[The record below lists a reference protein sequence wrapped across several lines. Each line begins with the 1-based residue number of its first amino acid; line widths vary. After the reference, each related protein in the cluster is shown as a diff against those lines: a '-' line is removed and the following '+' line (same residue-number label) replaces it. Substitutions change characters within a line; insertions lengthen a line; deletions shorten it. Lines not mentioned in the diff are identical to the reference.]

1 MAASLKT
8 TITADASQHNKSVA
22 DAAKSI
28 SSYKNEVKNAQSQIK
43 TFEGGLRTAS
53 SSISDMMSSFKSGDF
68 AGFVSSAKNAGGALK
83 SMIPVMGSVTG
94 TATGMGAAISTALGP
109 IGLITAAISA
119 FVAVGYSAAKANEEF
134 QQSLREASAL
144 TGMTGRS
151 LDILGEQAMDLGM
164 KYGKSGSD
172 IIETMKLIG
181 GQSPELL
188 KSSDALSKVSE
199 SAMQL
204 AIAGGISVQ
213 DAGKAI
219 TTAIN
224 QFGLGVTE
232 SDRVMNALAAG
243 ALEGSMEI
251 NDLAVALERTGT
263 WASAAGISFEETV
276 AAIELVGMKI
286 TDASRLGTGLNSV
299 FSALETQTDN
309 NLKPSVV
316 GLETALDNLAAKT
329 MTAAEMKKLFGEQG
343 VAAAQQLISERDA
356 LAGLTKAVT
365 DTNEAE
371 RQAAIISDSW
381 ATIGEQLKST
391 WNSFMIELGQTSII
405 QAVVDVIKNIIIAIK
420 DLLALL
426 TKVMRAINNLY
437 NYVKEVLSAIVTI
450 VKNKLADIYNRLV
463 DNKFFNG
470 VKSVWVKIKN
480 AIVTEFNK
488 AINSVIGAYNKML
501 DKIGVSKF
509 KIEYLQDDVETEVET
524 ETATPLKKET
534 TPLPESSTS
543 NDSDNDKPTG
553 KITAVNVNSDKINL
567 NGISLEDSLNRGIPM
582 TATKGKGNKS
592 GKITYPQA
600 QLKESLNTAMPKV
613 MKDWQET
620 QDATKIAEQN
630 IELAKQQELLGGI
643 GAIGS
648 SLSGVFSAFGNAL
661 GESGQKIMEFAGMAV
676 QGITDIIASIM
687 TLIPAKQGEAMANA
701 TAEASKAPWFMAI
714 PTILSVIG
722 TIIGIFS
729 SIPSFAGGG
738 ILKGATTVGDMN
750 VARFNG
756 GEMFLNTRQQSNL
769 FSILDNPMN
778 YRPAHLDGTIQW
790 KLRGADIYGSYNTYS
805 TKRSKI

>member
-94 TATGMGAAISTALGP
+94 AATGMGAAISTALGP

-232 SDRVMNALAAG
+232 SERVMNALAAG

-316 GLETALDNLAAKT
+316 GLEKALDNLAAKT

-343 VAAAQQLISERDA
+343 VAAAQQLIAERDA
-356 LAGLTKAVT
+356 LAGLTQAVT

-391 WNSFMIELGQTSII
+391 WNSFMIELGQTAII
-405 QAVVDVIKNIIIAIK
+405 EQAVDVIKNIIIAIK
-420 DLLALL
+420 DLLELL

-463 DNKFFNG
+463 DNKLFNG
-470 VKSVWVKIKN
+470 VKSIWVKIKN

-501 DKIGVSKF
+501 DKIGVSQF
-509 KIEYLQDDVETEVET
+509 KIDFLQEDVETEVET
-524 ETATPLKKET
+524 ETATPLKKES

-543 NDSDNDKPTG
+543 NDSANKPTG
-553 KITAVNVNSDKINL
+553 KITAVNVNADGINL
-567 NGISLEDSLNRGIPM
+567 DGISFEESMNRGIPM
-582 TATKGKGNKS
+582 TASKGKGNDT
-592 GKITYPQA
+592 GTITDPQA
-600 QLKESLNTAMPKV
+600 HMKETLDALLPSV

-630 IELAKQQELLGGI
+630 QELAKQKELLGGI

-661 GESGQKIMEFAGMAV
+661 GESGQKIMEFAGVAI
-676 QGITDIIASIM
+676 QGVTQIIASIM
-687 TLIPAKQGEAMANA
+687 KLIPAKQGEAMANA
-701 TAEASKAPWFMAI
+701 TAEASKAPWYVAV
-714 PTILSVIG
+714 PAILSIIG
-722 TIIGIFS
+722 TIASIFT

-738 ILKGATTVGDMN
+738 ILKGATSIGDMN

-769 FSILDNPMN
+769 FGILDNPMN

>member
-94 TATGMGAAISTALGP
+94 AATGMGAAISTALGP

-316 GLETALDNLAAKT
+316 GLETALANLAAKT

-343 VAAAQQLISERDA
+343 VAAAQQLIAERDA
-356 LAGLTKAVT
+356 LAGLTQAVT

-405 QAVVDVIKNIIIAIK
+405 QAAVDVIKNIIIAIK
-420 DLLALL
+420 DLLGLL

-437 NYVKEVLSAIVTI
+437 NYVKDVLSAIVTI

-463 DNKFFNG
+463 DNKLFNG
-470 VKSVWVKIKN
+470 VKSIWVKIKN

-501 DKIGVSKF
+501 DKIGVSQF
-509 KIEYLQDDVETEVET
+509 KIEYLQDDVETQVET
-524 ETATPLKKET
+524 ETATPLNQES
-534 TPLPESSTS
+534 TPLEEPS
-543 NDSDNDKPTG
+543 NSNGSGNDKPTG

-567 NGISLEDSLNRGIPM
+567 NGISFEESMNRGIPM
-582 TATKGKGNKS
+582 TASKGKGNKTS
-592 GKITYPQA
+592 TITDPQA
-600 QLKESLNTAMPKV
+600 HMKETLDNAMPGV

-630 IELAKQQELLGGI
+630 AEYAKQREILGGI
-643 GAIGS
+643 AGIGS
-648 SLSGVFSAFGNAL
+648 SLSGVFGAFGNAL

-676 QGITDIIASIM
+676 QGISQIISSIM

-701 TAEASKAPWFMAI
+701 TAEASKAPWYVMV
-714 PTILSVIG
+714 PTILSIIG
-722 TIIGIFS
+722 TIAGIFA

>member
-232 SDRVMNALAAG
+232 SERVMNALAAG

-316 GLETALDNLAAKT
+316 GLEKALDNLAAKT

-343 VAAAQQLISERDA
+343 VAAAQQLIAERDA
-356 LAGLTKAVT
+356 LAGLTQAVT

-391 WNSFMIELGQTSII
+391 WNSFMIELGQTAVIE
-405 QAVVDVIKNIIIAIK
+405 QAVDVIKNIIIAIK

-463 DNKFFNG
+463 DNKLFNG
-470 VKSVWVKIKN
+470 VKSIWVKIKN

-501 DKIGVSKF
+501 DKIGVSQF
-509 KIEYLQDDVETEVET
+509 KIEFLQEDVETEVET
-524 ETATPLKKET
+524 ETATPLKKES

-543 NDSDNDKPTG
+543 NDSANKPTG
-553 KITAVNVNSDKINL
+553 KITAVNVNADGINL
-567 NGISLEDSLNRGIPM
+567 NGISFEESMNRGIPM
-582 TATKGKGNKS
+582 TASKGKGNDT
-592 GKITYPQA
+592 GTITDPQA
-600 QLKESLNTAMPKV
+600 HLKETLDNAMPGV

-620 QDATKIAEQN
+620 QDATRIAEQN
-630 IELAKQQELLGGI
+630 QELAKQQELLGGI

-661 GESGQKIMEFAGMAV
+661 GESGQKIMEFAGVAI
-676 QGITDIIASIM
+676 QGVTQIIASIM
-687 TLIPAKQGEAMANA
+687 KLIPAKQGEAMANA
-701 TAEASKAPWFMAI
+701 TAEASKAPWFVAV
-714 PTILSVIG
+714 PAILS
-722 TIIGIFS
+722 IIGAITSIFT

-738 ILKGATTVGDMN
+738 ILKGATSIGDMN

-769 FSILDNPMN
+769 FNILDNPMN